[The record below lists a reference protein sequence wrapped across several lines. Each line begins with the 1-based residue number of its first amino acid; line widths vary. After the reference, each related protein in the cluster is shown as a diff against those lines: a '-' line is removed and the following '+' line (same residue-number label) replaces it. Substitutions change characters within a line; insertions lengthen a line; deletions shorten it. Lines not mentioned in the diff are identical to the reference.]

1 MCLKAVLRFLCLFFK
16 SNLQWNA
23 LLQRDGC
30 ECLWRHCWTLG
41 EIPVGSLRF
50 FVCLR
55 SPFQEISSARPGPQK
70 LIFLLNTSCYEWIAI
85 PTAFWKCLLLLS
97 FRTVS
102 SKSCFYI
109 SETDAVRSAQAGLWP
124 ETWISEQATRPQPFW
139 CHPPPPWPGSALDS
153 LFHSQ
158 WVLRIKIF
166 LVACSLTC

>member
-55 SPFQEISSARPGPQK
+55 SPFQEISSACPGPQK

-97 FRTVS
+97 FRTSLLNPVFTFQKQMQS
-102 SKSCFYI
+102 DPHKLDFGLKPEFLSRPPGPSLFGAIHHPHDLARPSTLFSTASEYWESKSF
-109 SETDAVRSAQAGLWP
+109 LWH
-124 ETWISEQATRPQPFW
+124 A
-139 CHPPPPWPGSALDS
+139 H
-153 LFHSQ
+153 
-158 WVLRIKIF
+158 
-166 LVACSLTC
+166 